1 MEIHGERL
9 PGPELE
15 QTGLPGAGVYKHYIY
30 FEINYITTRK
40 ILLFPHELILNC
52 RIYNCFENKSLSLV
66 LLTIL

>member
-15 QTGLPGAGVYKHYIY
+15 QTGLPGAGVYKYYIY

-40 ILLFPHELILNC
+40 TVWDK
-52 RIYNCFENKSLSLV
+52 Y
-66 LLTIL
+66 